1 MGTGRWAFFSGLVG
15 PEGTGVE
22 YGLIV
27 SFALLIGFCLGVLVM
42 TLLDASEAKE
52 RSGRAA
58 VRVHEASPSRR

>member
-1 MGTGRWAFFSGLVG
+1 
-15 PEGTGVE
+15 VE